1 VEPKIRRVIAK
12 YSRDSDELEGKVD
25 VTHIPFDEIWRIT
38 QPDADDSQMAYNY
51 RLNSDQLR
59 AFQAYV
65 SERLDVDIV
74 RYEYF
79 IEPESV
85 RD

>member
-1 VEPKIRRVIAK
+1 VEPRVRRVIAK
-12 YSRDSDELEGKVD
+12 YSRDNDELEGQVD
-25 VTHIPFDEIWRIT
+25 VTHIPFDEIWRIA
-38 QPDADDSQMAYNY
+38 QPDADDPQMAYNY
-51 RLNSDQLR
+51 RLNSDQLA
-59 AFQAYV
+59 AFKAHV

-85 RD
+85 E